1 MERRDERNI
10 HVISFF
16 FVFISNT
23 FQQNNTMLAMSLR
36 VDLSLNV
43 VTFVKRQSNVGNVN
57 PFLFLY
63 IRSAIRPV
71 SEIS

>member
-1 MERRDERNI
+1 
-10 HVISFF
+10 
-16 FVFISNT
+16 
-23 FQQNNTMLAMSLR
+23 MSLR